1 MERLIQAFISGLLM
15 GGVYSTIAVGLSLAF
30 GVMRIIN
37 WSHGELLMSSMYLS
51 SLIISATGWNP
62 YLVALLAGIIFSG
75 IGYLIQGG
83 LLNPILKKETTR
95 EPMSVLLFTAGL
107 GMVLTNAALL
117 IFSANPLMVHTS
129 VMGKTFKIGNIIIS
143 ASRFISFLISLV
155 ATILLYIF
163 LQKTELGRAI
173 RATSQNRKVANL
185 MGINQNKIY
194 KIAFAIGIGLL
205 GLSGGLLVPFFSV
218 YPFVGQ
224 TFSTKSFIIVVLGG
238 KGSVIGALIGGL
250 LVGIVESVVGQFVT
264 DAYAQAAVFLL
275 FVIVLL
281 FRPAGLLGKQSDIV

>member
-1 MERLIQAFISGLLM
+1 MERLIQSFISGLLM

-37 WSHGELLMSSMYLS
+37 WAHGELLMSSMYVS
-51 SLIISATGWNP
+51 TLIIMITGWNP
-62 YLVALLAGIIFSG
+62 YLVSFIVGLIFSLV
-75 IGYLIQGG
+75 GYVIQGT
-83 LLNPILKKETTR
+83 LLNPILKREKER

-107 GMVLTNAALL
+107 GMVLTNVALL
-117 IFSANPLMVHTS
+117 VFSANPMMVQTS
-129 VMGKTFKIGNIIIS
+129 LLGKTFKMGEIIIS
-143 ASRFISFLISLV
+143 TPRSISFFISLF
-155 ATILLYIF
+155 ATFLLYQF
-163 LQKTELGRAI
+163 LQKTEIGRAI
-173 RATSQNRKVANL
+173 RATSQNRQIATL

-238 KGSVIGALIGGL
+238 KGSVVGALLGGL
-250 LVGIVESVVGQFVT
+250 IVGIVESVAGQLIGDT
-264 DAYAQAAVFLL
+264 YAQAIVFLL

-281 FRPAGLLGKQSDIV
+281 FRPAGLMGKKSDII